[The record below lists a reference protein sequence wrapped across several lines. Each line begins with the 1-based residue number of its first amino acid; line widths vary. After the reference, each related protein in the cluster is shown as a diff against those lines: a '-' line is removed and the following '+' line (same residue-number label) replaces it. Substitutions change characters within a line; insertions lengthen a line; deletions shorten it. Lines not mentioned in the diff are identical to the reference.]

1 MDNYGFVVLRCVTNE
16 ETNNYWNECIKR
28 LNHFYPLRQIVI
40 IDDNSNTEYLKSL
53 YEHKNISVYPS
64 IYPKRG
70 ELLPFLYFLKYHWFQ
85 KMIFIHDSC
94 FFHKRITFEKLLCDI
109 MPLWHF
115 TPDNEQNNNIERQLN
130 KLKNNY
136 LLHTFFQQKDVFLLK
151 KKEWYGTFGLMCI
164 IDYEFLNQINIK
176 YNLHNLIKV
185 VNNRQDRCGLERSL
199 SILFHKEFSLLK
211 TRPSLLGNI
220 FSYGIWNLS
229 YKTYKQHKYTLPIVK
244 VWTGR

>member
-1 MDNYGFVVLRCVTNE
+1 MDNYGFVVLRCVINE

-115 TPDNEQNNNIERQLN
+115 TPDNEQTNNTQSTQQNIQQNTQLDNSNLVTEIKKIKLGKLMVPRTTLIFTIILIALGVGLFFVTKPKSKSKRDDDYDDKREHN
-130 KLKNNY
+130 KK
-136 LLHTFFQQKDVFLLK
+136 
-151 KKEWYGTFGLMCI
+151 
-164 IDYEFLNQINIK
+164 
-176 YNLHNLIKV
+176 
-185 VNNRQDRCGLERSL
+185 
-199 SILFHKEFSLLK
+199 
-211 TRPSLLGNI
+211 
-220 FSYGIWNLS
+220 
-229 YKTYKQHKYTLPIVK
+229 
-244 VWTGR
+244 